1 MLREKMNDSKKISK
15 LDSVVL
21 LKSIP
26 SHKLRKG
33 DVGCVVEVHK
43 PGLYEIEFVD
53 GNGKTKA
60 LMTLPESSVMR
71 LNLNIAETT

>member
-1 MLREKMNDSKKISK
+1 
-15 LDSVVL
+15 
-21 LKSIP
+21 
-26 SHKLRKG
+26 LRKG

-60 LMTLPESSVMR
+60 LMKLPESSVMR